1 MITLFSFDIGIH
13 LQLFAVARKEL
24 SCSWVRLASPCYM
37 KLRMRCSRSVTL
49 STDLGRGLQAAST
62 TLWVATCSLT
72 HTSHVQDSL
81 SMSSLMITFN
91 KEEMF
96 ESKLFHFR
104 FRQNLS
110 LSL

>member
-1 MITLFSFDIGIH
+1 
-13 LQLFAVARKEL
+13 
-24 SCSWVRLASPCYM
+24 M

-49 STDLGRGLQAAST
+49 STDLGRGLQAQAAST
-62 TLWVATCSLT
+62 TLWVATCSST